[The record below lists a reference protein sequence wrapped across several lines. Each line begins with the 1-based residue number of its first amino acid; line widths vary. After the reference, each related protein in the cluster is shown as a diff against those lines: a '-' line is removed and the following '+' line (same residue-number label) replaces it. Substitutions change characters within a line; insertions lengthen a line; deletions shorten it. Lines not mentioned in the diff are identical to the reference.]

1 MVVIMHMEG
10 YRKKK
15 CLKLQMPKMPEIRE
29 MDPQNTLRNLKPT
42 KEFFIGI
49 DSDGCVFD
57 TMEIKHKEC
66 FCPNFIKFFEMQ
78 KVSKYAREAWEFV
91 NLYSKS
97 RGTNRFPAL
106 IETIHLLGDR
116 KEVKM
121 RNANMPDMSPLM
133 EWIRKE
139 TRLGNPALELYAG
152 AARDAI
158 IDLTLRWSKKVNSD
172 IAEMVH
178 DVPPFPFVR
187 ESLEKLA
194 KRADSIIVSQTPVE
208 ALIREW
214 KENKID
220 SLVNFIAGQEHG
232 TKTEHIALAAKGKY
246 PDNRILMVGDAPG
259 DFQAAKKNGVL
270 FFPVNPGHEEY
281 SWERFLAEALGK
293 FFNGTYTGAYES
305 ELIREFDVYLPENP
319 PWKK

>member
-1 MVVIMHMEG
+1 MNPQE
-10 YRKKK
+10 
-15 CLKLQMPKMPEIRE
+15 KLRQ
-29 MDPQNTLRNLKPT
+29 LRPSKD
-42 KEFFIGI
+42 FFIGI

-66 FCPNFIKFFEMQ
+66 FCPNFIKFFGMQ

-106 IETIHLLGDR
+106 VETIRLLGDR

-121 RNANMPDMSPLM
+121 RNAVMPDMSPLIA
-133 EWIRKE
+133 WIKME
-139 TRLGNPALELYAG
+139 TRLGNPALEVYA
-152 AARDAI
+152 ADANDPI
-158 IDLTLRWSKKVNSD
+158 IDLTLHWSKKVNSD

-178 DVPPFPFVR
+178 DVPPFPFVH
-187 ESLEKLA
+187 ESLEKLT
-194 KRADSIIVSQTPVE
+194 KKADSIVVSQTPLE

-220 SLVNFIAGQEHG
+220 QLINFLAGQEHG

-246 PDNRILMVGDAPG
+246 PADRILMVGDAPG

-270 FFPVNPGHEEY
+270 FFPVNPGYEEN
-281 SWERFLAEALGK
+281 SWERFLTEALDR
-293 FFNGTYTGAYES
+293 FFNGTYSGDYED
-305 ELIREFDVYLPENP
+305 ELIREFDKYLPENP
-319 PWKK
+319 QWEKNQI